1 MHVIAIIWR
10 IIIVYGNLQVFS
22 NQPIKVQYLFIE
34 GRQKIFLRYDIIMI
48 HIILRVMQSNF
59 RNDDTIGRQE
69 KEESDYDQNFLVRL
83 ESSCL
88 FPRHQKTPSRE
99 GVVLTQFRGSSGEPI
114 KLSQRPVALSSLS
127 FS

>member
-1 MHVIAIIWR
+1 M
-10 IIIVYGNLQVFS
+10 QVFS
-22 NQPIKVQYLFIE
+22 NQPIKVQHLFIE
-34 GRQKIFLRYDIIMI
+34 SRQKLFLSYDIIMI

-59 RNDDTIGRQE
+59 RNDDTIVRQE
-69 KEESDYDQNFLVRL
+69 KEESDYRSELPCEARIQLAHV
-83 ESSCL
+83 
-88 FPRHQKTPSRE
+88 PRHQKTPSRE